1 MQNFSVLPNAQK
13 LFSLELSDK
22 ASELGQTIITDL
34 NNLTKELVAGGGSDS
49 KSFSK
54 FSAHSSDQA
63 KLLRI
68 LTALDYM
75 FENKEKNKEKGKE
88 DEIEELTD
96 LYKKLALGSLWDALS
111 ETLRVLEEKPQLHNI
126 ANALLPLIE
135 ALMVVCKHSKVRE
148 LPIKDI
154 LKYEAK
160 RLTSPRSQLSH
171 YFFFHG

>member
-1 MQNFSVLPNAQK
+1 M
-13 LFSLELSDK
+13 
-22 ASELGQTIITDL
+22 
-34 NNLTKELVAGGGSDS
+34 
-49 KSFSK
+49 
-54 FSAHSSDQA
+54 
-63 KLLRI
+63 
-68 LTALDYM
+68 
-75 FENKEKNKEKGKE
+75 
-88 DEIEELTD
+88 TD

-160 RLTSPRSQLSH
+160 KIDFTKEPIESLFFLSRMNTRR
-171 YFFFHG
+171 FLIKW